1 MRKQSMPAL
10 TRRSLIAGASLSG
23 MALAAQTPSPIVRLP
38 KPVRVAILGLSGHIS
53 EILDALKVLPDVHLQ
68 AFSDGD
74 PKRLNAVG
82 ERTGVPAAHR
92 YGSHQ
97 ELLNREQ
104 FEIAGICGSDGERAG
119 LILDCAARGQHII
132 AEKPLAMGWSELR
145 KIQTALRTTKVK
157 LTMLLPMRFWG
168 SFIAMKQIV
177 ESGELGEIAQIDA
190 QKSYVLGNDRPEW
203 MLHQS
208 SFSGTIPYIG
218 IHLVDLMRF
227 TSRRELVR
235 VSAFQAHIG
244 QPAAGD
250 MENTAVTIFQLDNGG
265 TAQMHLD
272 YLRPATAA
280 THGDD
285 RLRLAGTEGVL
296 EYREADGLTLVT
308 NRRKSRSINGL
319 PGNRSLV
326 LNFIENLYG
335 SEPLSLTL
343 DDIFRANEIVLTARD
358 AAGKRQVLEI
368 RKSV

>member
-1 MRKQSMPAL
+1 
-10 TRRSLIAGASLSG
+10 
-23 MALAAQTPSPIVRLP
+23 
-38 KPVRVAILGLSGHIS
+38 
-53 EILDALKVLPDVHLQ
+53 
-68 AFSDGD
+68 
-74 PKRLNAVG
+74 
-82 ERTGVPAAHR
+82 
-92 YGSHQ
+92 
-97 ELLNREQ
+97 
-104 FEIAGICGSDGERAG
+104 
-119 LILDCAARGQHII
+119 
-132 AEKPLAMGWSELR
+132 
-145 KIQTALRTTKVK
+145 
-157 LTMLLPMRFWG
+157 
-168 SFIAMKQIV
+168 
-177 ESGELGEIAQIDA
+177 
-190 QKSYVLGNDRPEW
+190 VLGNDRPEW

-244 QPAAGD
+244 QLAAGD
-250 MENTAVTIFQLDNGG
+250 MENTAVTIFQLNNGG

-308 NRRKSRSINGL
+308 NRRKPHMITEL
-319 PGNRSLV
+319 PRNRSLV

>member
-1 MRKQSMPAL
+1 MPAL

-68 AFSDGD
+68 ALSDGD